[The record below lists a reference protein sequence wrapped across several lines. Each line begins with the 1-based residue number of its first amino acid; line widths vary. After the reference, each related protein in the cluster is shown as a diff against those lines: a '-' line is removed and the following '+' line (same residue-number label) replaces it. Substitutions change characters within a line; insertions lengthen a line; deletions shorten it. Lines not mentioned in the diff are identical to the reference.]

1 MADLMKKVA
10 YFGGGQNLSSVVDLG
25 ESATF
30 VGILMPAGW
39 TTAAATF
46 QACDTEDGTFKN
58 VYNAAGTELSLV
70 TNAANRAYQTVSGL
84 ECFRFIKIRSG
95 SAATPV
101 TQVGAQEVIFLIKE
115 G

>member
-1 MADLMKKVA
+1 MTDMSKKSA

-25 ESATF
+25 ESLQF

-46 QACDTEDGTFKN
+46 QACDTPDGTFKN
-58 VYNAAGTELSLV
+58 VYNIAGTELTLAS
-70 TNAANRAYQTVSGL
+70 NAANRAYQSVGGL
-84 ECFRFIKIRSG
+84 ECFRFLKIRSG
-95 SAATPV
+95 TAGSPV
-101 TQVGAQEVIFLIKE
+101 TQVGAQEVIFLLN